1 MEQKVII
8 GKSTTDINNLLDK
21 GWKIVSVTAQHVA
34 SATQYSAVPVH
45 GDFCF
50 VLEREAR

>member
-8 GKSTTDINNLLDK
+8 GKSTTDIDNLLDK
-21 GWKIVSVTAQHVA
+21 GWKVVSVTAQHVA
-34 SATQYSAVPVH
+34 SASQYSTSAIY

-50 VLEREAR
+50 VLERETR